1 MGRLLELSEIF
12 GSDTIWM
19 EVSNY
24 MSSDENKEFNKHLEK
39 IVDYPEDV
47 ELLSDRDKLAELE
60 QYWSSDKL
68 DHFEY
73 HMRRYYEWD

>member
-24 MSSDENKEFNKHLEK
+24 MSSDETKEFNEHLEK
-39 IVDYPEDV
+39 IVDYPEYV

-60 QYWSSDKL
+60 QYWSSDEL
-68 DHFEY
+68 YHFEY

>member
-19 EVSNY
+19 EAFNY
-24 MSSDENKEFNKHLEK
+24 MSSDENKEFNEHFEK

-60 QYWSSDKL
+60 QYWSSDEL
-68 DHFEY
+68 NHFEY
-73 HMRRYYEWD
+73 HMRRYYEWN

>member
-12 GSDTIWM
+12 GLDTIWM

-24 MSSDENKEFNKHLEK
+24 MSSDENKEFNEHLEK
-39 IVDYPEDV
+39 IVDYPEDI
-47 ELLSDRDKLAELE
+47 ELLSNIDKLAELE
-60 QYWSSDKL
+60 QYWSSDEL

>member
-1 MGRLLELSEIF
+1 MGILLELSEIF

-19 EVSNY
+19 EAYNY
-24 MSSDENKEFNKHLEK
+24 MSSDENKEFNEHLEK

-47 ELLSDRDKLAELE
+47 ELLSNRDKLVELE
-60 QYWSSDKL
+60 QYWSSDEL

>member
-19 EVSNY
+19 EAFNY
-24 MSSDENKEFNKHLEK
+24 MSSDENKEFNEHLEK
-39 IVDYPEDV
+39 IVYYPEDV

-60 QYWSSDKL
+60 QYWSSDEL
-68 DHFEY
+68 NHFEY
-73 HMRRYYEWD
+73 HMRRYYEWN

>member
-1 MGRLLELSEIF
+1 MGKLLELSEIF

-24 MSSDENKEFNKHLEK
+24 MSSDENKEFNEHLEK

-60 QYWSSDKL
+60 QYWSSDEL

>member
-12 GSDTIWM
+12 GSDIIWM

-24 MSSDENKEFNKHLEK
+24 MSSDENKEFNEHLEK

-47 ELLSDRDKLAELE
+47 ELLSDKDKLAELE
-60 QYWSSDKL
+60 QYWSSDEL

>member
-1 MGRLLELSEIF
+1 MGILLELSEIF

-19 EVSNY
+19 EISNY
-24 MSSDENKEFNKHLEK
+24 MSSDENKEFNEHLEK

-47 ELLSDRDKLAELE
+47 ELLYDRDKLAELE
-60 QYWSSDKL
+60 QYWSSDEL

-73 HMRRYYEWD
+73 HMRRYYEWN

>member
-12 GSDTIWM
+12 GSDIIWM
-19 EVSNY
+19 EAYNY
-24 MSSDENKEFNKHLEK
+24 MSSDENKEFNEHLEK

-60 QYWSSDKL
+60 QYWSSDEL

>member
-19 EVSNY
+19 EAFNY
-24 MSSDENKEFNKHLEK
+24 MSSDENKEFNEHLEK

-60 QYWSSDKL
+60 QYWSSDEL
-68 DHFEY
+68 NHFEY
-73 HMRRYYEWD
+73 HMRRYYEWN

>member
-1 MGRLLELSEIF
+1 MGRLLELGEIF
-12 GSDTIWM
+12 GPDTIWM

-24 MSSDENKEFNKHLEK
+24 MSSDETKEFNEHLEK

-60 QYWSSDKL
+60 QYWSSDEL

>member
-19 EVSNY
+19 EVFNY
-24 MSSDENKEFNKHLEK
+24 MSSDENKEFNEHFEK

-47 ELLSDRDKLAELE
+47 ELLSDRDKLTELE
-60 QYWSSDKL
+60 QYWSSDELK
-68 DHFEY
+68 HFEY

>member
-12 GSDTIWM
+12 GSDSIWM

-24 MSSDENKEFNKHLEK
+24 MSSDENKEFNEHLEK

-60 QYWSSDKL
+60 QYWSSDEL
-68 DHFEY
+68 DNFEY

>member
-24 MSSDENKEFNKHLEK
+24 MSSDENKEFNEHLEK

-47 ELLSDRDKLAELE
+47 ELFSDRDKLAELE
-60 QYWSSDKL
+60 QYWSSDEL

>member
-24 MSSDENKEFNKHLEK
+24 MSSDENKEFNEHLEK

-60 QYWSSDKL
+60 QYWSSDEL

-73 HMRRYYEWD
+73 HIRKYYEWD

>member
-19 EVSNY
+19 EAFNY
-24 MSSDENKEFNKHLEK
+24 MSSDENKEFNEHFEK

-60 QYWSSDKL
+60 QYWSSDEL

>member
-19 EVSNY
+19 EAFNY
-24 MSSDENKEFNKHLEK
+24 ISSDENKEFNEHLEK

-60 QYWSSDKL
+60 QYWSSDEL
-68 DHFEY
+68 NHFEY
-73 HMRRYYEWD
+73 HMRRYYEWN

>member
-12 GSDTIWM
+12 GSDIIWM
-19 EVSNY
+19 EAFNY
-24 MSSDENKEFNKHLEK
+24 MSSDENKEFNEHLEK

-60 QYWSSDKL
+60 QYWSSDEL

>member
-12 GSDTIWM
+12 GSDTIQM
-19 EVSNY
+19 EAFNY
-24 MSSDENKEFNKHLEK
+24 MSSDENKEFNEHLEK

-60 QYWSSDKL
+60 QYWSSDEL
-68 DHFEY
+68 NHFEY
-73 HMRRYYEWD
+73 HMRRYYEWN

>member
-1 MGRLLELSEIF
+1 MVRLLELSEIF

-24 MSSDENKEFNKHLEK
+24 MSSDENKEFNEHLEK

-60 QYWSSDKL
+60 QYWSSDEL

>member
-12 GSDTIWM
+12 GLDTICM

-24 MSSDENKEFNKHLEK
+24 MSSDENKEFNEHLEK

-60 QYWSSDKL
+60 QYWSSDEL

>member
-12 GSDTIWM
+12 GPDTIWM
-19 EVSNY
+19 ESSNY
-24 MSSDENKEFNKHLEK
+24 MSSDENKEFNEHLEK

-60 QYWSSDKL
+60 QYWSSDEL

>member
-12 GSDTIWM
+12 GPDTIWM
-19 EVSNY
+19 EASNY
-24 MSSDENKEFNKHLEK
+24 MSSDENKEFNEHLEK
-39 IVDYPEDV
+39 IVDYPEDI

-60 QYWSSDKL
+60 QYWSSDEL

>member
-24 MSSDENKEFNKHLEK
+24 MSSDENKEFNEHLEK

-47 ELLSDRDKLAELE
+47 ELLYDRDKLAELE
-60 QYWSSDKL
+60 QYWSSDEL

>member
-12 GSDTIWM
+12 GSDKIWM
-19 EVSNY
+19 EASNY
-24 MSSDENKEFNKHLEK
+24 MSSDENKEFNEHLEK

-47 ELLSDRDKLAELE
+47 ELFSDIDKLAELE
-60 QYWSSDKL
+60 QYWSSDEL

>member
-24 MSSDENKEFNKHLEK
+24 MSSDENKEFNEHLEK

-60 QYWSSDKL
+60 QYWSSDEL

>member
-1 MGRLLELSEIF
+1 MVRLLELSEIF

-24 MSSDENKEFNKHLEK
+24 MSSDENKEFNEHLEK

-60 QYWSSDKL
+60 QYWSSDEL
-68 DHFEY
+68 NHFEY
-73 HMRRYYEWD
+73 HMRRYYEWN

>member
-24 MSSDENKEFNKHLEK
+24 MSSDENKEFNEHLEK
-39 IVDYPEDV
+39 IVDYPEDI
-47 ELLSDRDKLAELE
+47 ELLSNIDKLAELE
-60 QYWSSDKL
+60 QYWSSDEL

>member
-12 GSDTIWM
+12 GSETIWM
-19 EVSNY
+19 ETSNY
-24 MSSDENKEFNKHLEK
+24 MSSDENKEFNEHLEK

-60 QYWSSDKL
+60 QYWSSDEL

-73 HMRRYYEWD
+73 HMRRYYEWY

>member
-1 MGRLLELSEIF
+1 MKIKSLMNIL
-12 GSDTIWM
+12 
-19 EVSNY
+19 
-24 MSSDENKEFNKHLEK
+24 KK

-47 ELLSDRDKLAELE
+47 ELLSNRDKLAELE
-60 QYWSSDKL
+60 QYWSSDEL

>member
-24 MSSDENKEFNKHLEK
+24 MSSDENKEFNEHLEK

-47 ELLSDRDKLAELE
+47 ELLSDKDKLAELE
-60 QYWSSDKL
+60 QYWSSDEL

>member
-24 MSSDENKEFNKHLEK
+24 MSSDENKEFNEHLEK

-60 QYWSSDKL
+60 QYWSSDEL
-68 DHFEY
+68 YHFEY

>member
-1 MGRLLELSEIF
+1 MGRLLELGEIF
-12 GSDTIWM
+12 GPDTIWM
-19 EVSNY
+19 EVYNY
-24 MSSDENKEFNKHLEK
+24 MSSDENKEFNEYLEK

-60 QYWSSDKL
+60 QYWSSDEL
-68 DHFEY
+68 NHFEY

>member
-12 GSDTIWM
+12 EPDTIWM
-19 EVSNY
+19 EASNY
-24 MSSDENKEFNKHLEK
+24 MSSDENKEFNEHLEK

-60 QYWSSDKL
+60 QYWSSDEL
-68 DHFEY
+68 DNFEY

>member
-24 MSSDENKEFNKHLEK
+24 MSSDENKEFNEHLEK

-60 QYWSSDKL
+60 QYWSSDEL
-68 DHFEY
+68 NHFEY

>member
-19 EVSNY
+19 EAFNY
-24 MSSDENKEFNKHLEK
+24 MSSDENKKFNEHLEK

-60 QYWSSDKL
+60 QYWSSDEL

>member
-12 GSDTIWM
+12 GSDIIWM
-19 EVSNY
+19 EASNY
-24 MSSDENKEFNKHLEK
+24 MSSDENKEFNEHLEK

-47 ELLSDRDKLAELE
+47 ELLSDKDKLAELE
-60 QYWSSDKL
+60 QYWSSDEL

>member
-12 GSDTIWM
+12 GSDTICM

-24 MSSDENKEFNKHLEK
+24 MSFDENKEFNEHLEK

-60 QYWSSDKL
+60 QYWSSDEL

>member
-24 MSSDENKEFNKHLEK
+24 MSSDENKEFNEHLEK

-47 ELLSDRDKLAELE
+47 ELLSDKDKLAELE
-60 QYWSSDKL
+60 QYWSSDEL

-73 HMRRYYEWD
+73 HIRRYYEWD